1 MTKDFENF
9 LAANLAV
16 PRVFELRR
24 SADMFQTLARRFA
37 AIFLQPGTGSIALE
51 LFSDLVTMP
60 VGFVTLSGNK
70 SDPSGFISI
79 FDFHTIV
86 AEV

>member
-24 SADMFQTLARRFA
+24 SADLFQTLERRFA
-37 AIFLQPGTGSIALE
+37 AKFLQPGTGSIALE
-51 LFSDLVTMP
+51 LFSDLVTTA
-60 VGFVTLSGNK
+60 VGFVTLLENK